1 MADEKSGKKTPMCK
15 VGKSGDL
22 ERIKR
27 RVRDAK
33 FICTKCGR
41 AARDRAYL
49 CKPAEIQDA
58 TVKP

>member
-33 FICTKCGR
+33 FVCSKCGR

-49 CKPAEIQDA
+49 CKPTEI
-58 TVKP
+58 